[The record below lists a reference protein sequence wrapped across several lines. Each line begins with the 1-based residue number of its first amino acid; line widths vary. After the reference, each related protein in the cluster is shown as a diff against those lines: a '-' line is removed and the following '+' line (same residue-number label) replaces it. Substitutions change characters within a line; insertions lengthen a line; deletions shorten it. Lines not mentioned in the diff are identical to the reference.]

1 VKPALLK
8 ILWKMF
14 LVTAMM
20 FPLLLN
26 MIKDYSSDEMQSEI
40 LVTFERIPKSFS
52 DVWTRSSMSNGI
64 MNPNTLIPKGDI
76 ESVVDER

>member
-1 VKPALLK
+1 
-8 ILWKMF
+8 MF